1 MTDITTSNRARE
13 LLAALSEQLAARGQR
28 YELVVVGGSGL
39 LALGFTDR
47 PTRDV
52 DVIALWEAG
61 SLRKAK
67 PLPQE
72 LIDARNRVARD
83 FGLTENWLNPGPAD
97 LMDFGLPNG
106 FLDRVQTQRFGD
118 GLTVHFASRLDQIH
132 FKLYALVDQGA
143 GKHAQDLR
151 ALAPTAEELIQAA
164 RWTRTVC
171 CPRSIGVTHDPSEGF
186 REMLE
191 RALRYLGVEDADF
204 GP

>member
-1 MTDITTSNRARE
+1 MTDITTSDRASE
-13 LLAALSEQLAARGQR
+13 LLDALSEQLAARGQH

-47 PTRDV
+47 PTKDV
-52 DVIALWEAG
+52 DVVAVWDAG
-61 SLRKAK
+61 SLRKAA

-72 LIDARNRVARD
+72 LIDARSRVARD
-83 FGLTENWLNPGPAD
+83 FGLPESWLNPGPAD
-97 LMDFGLPNG
+97 LMDFGLPEG
-106 FLDRVQTQRFGD
+106 FPDRVQTQEFGD

-143 GKHAQDLR
+143 GKHEQDLR
-151 ALAPTAEELIQAA
+151 ALTPTAEELIQAA
-164 RWTRTVC
+164 RWTRT
-171 CPRSIGVTHDPSEGF
+171 HDPSGGF

-191 RALRYLGVEDADF
+191 RALRHLGVEDADL